1 MHVAI
6 LIRGV
11 FGKRRASVHEGTGG
25 NQLLNIADVKPLI
38 GGISNLCA
46 FTKYG
51 FGEARGTVQSRVG
64 QELSERFRHIII
76 ACVKKRLTEAVH
88 IDRDQRFEETFLTFL
103 TFALSFACLVV
114 EVSGISKEID
124 LISEAV
130 AAVVVAFS
138 TT

>member
-1 MHVAI
+1 M
-6 LIRGV
+6 

-64 QELSERFRHIII
+64 QELSERFRHIVI

-88 IDRDQRFEETFLTFL
+88 IDRDQKVRGNILDLPNLRVKLRVFGRGGFRNLQRNRF
-103 TFALSFACLVV
+103 
-114 EVSGISKEID
+114 D
-124 LISEAV
+124 LRSRRSSRGRFFNDVV
-130 AAVVVAFS
+130 AAGNRQV
-138 TT
+138 